1 LENFGRDYVKKSIVA
16 CFLLILFITI
26 IPPDHAS
33 LTMQATIDQSIHVAL
48 DFENINSTVYE
59 EVRREP
65 LLNRST
71 IPQAIVDNLKQR
83 NLTRVAYHDSELVFN
98 DLNKS
103 VHATF
108 YLSGSDILNFT
119 LTAMTRTYRVRTD
132 WRKFYVNLTNRFS
145 LNFTEYFGTPIAQ
158 WKRINYT
165 DLENRIRPAYFYN
178 YTGPSPFD
186 PLCYFILPTNA
197 MNARVVEDTI
207 IFEAPASLED
217 TLLNSPFLILG
228 ALILVNIAAFVYRRV
243 KK

>member
-1 LENFGRDYVKKSIVA
+1 VKKLIVA
-16 CFLLILFITI
+16 CLLFTLFITI

-33 LTMQATIDQSIHVAL
+33 LTIQATIDQSIHVAFDL
-48 DFENINSTVYE
+48 ENINSTLYE

-71 IPQAIVDNLKQR
+71 IPQTIVDNLKQR

-132 WRKFYVNLTNRFS
+132 WRKFHVNITDRLS
-145 LNFTEYFGTPIAQ
+145 LNFTEYFGTPIADWQ
-158 WKRINYT
+158 RINYT
-165 DLENRIRPAYFYN
+165 DPENRIHPAYFYN
-178 YTGPSPFD
+178 YTGPSPSD
-186 PLCYFILPTNA
+186 PLCYFILPTTATNV
-197 MNARVVEDTI
+197 RTIEDTI
-207 IFEAPASLED
+207 TFEAPAPLED

-228 ALILVNIAAFVYRRV
+228 VLIVVNIAALAYRRV
-243 KK
+243 RK